1 MSSLNVKEINAKL
14 QKKGFKKENTDH
26 NCFYYVYNGKKTGI
40 WTKTSFGSH
49 KDIGDNLIL
58 KMARQVRLKK
68 PEFMRLIEC
77 TLSAEDYKK
86 LLIQN
91 GEIEEE
97 N

>member
-14 QKKGFKKENTDH
+14 QKKGFVKGDTDH
-26 NCFYYVYNGKKTGI
+26 HCFYYMHNGKKTGI
-40 WTKTSFGSH
+40 WTKTSFGSN
-49 KDIGDNLIL
+49 KDIGDSLIL
-58 KMARQVRLKK
+58 KMAKQVRLKK

-77 TLSAEDYKK
+77 TLSQEAYKN

-97 N
+97 D